1 MTFSTGPA
9 SVKHQ
14 KIIDFVINEIDVTDP
29 SHIIMSTEVSHCEE
43 GLTFVIVQTSFQ
55 GRPHILLDKTRQFM
69 IKRGG
74 KLVLMNTKY
83 KSQAKTAGLLNVL
96 FTETL

>member
-14 KIIDFVINEIDVTDP
+14 EIIDFVINEIDVANP
-29 SHIIMSTEVSHCEE
+29 SDMIMSTQVSHCEE

-83 KSQAKTAGLLNVL
+83 KSKAKTVGLLNVIY
-96 FTETL
+96 TETY